1 MSSLV
6 IKNGRVVDPSQ
17 NLDVICDIKIENG
30 VIAELGECLSGDE
43 LLDASGLAVMPGFV
57 DMHIHLRDPGF
68 TYKEDIISGCMAA
81 AAGGVT

>member
-30 VIAELGECLSGDE
+30 VIA
-43 LLDASGLAVMPGFV
+43 
-57 DMHIHLRDPGF
+57 
-68 TYKEDIISGCMAA
+68 
-81 AAGGVT
+81 